1 MFQSGVVITKFNH
14 IACILNLGNVF
25 HMSDFIFMLTH
36 HDKTIENCIDVFEKI
51 KHINFKY
58 IGFKDIGVPKEKLLD
73 LGKRIKNSGKKL
85 FLEVVSLNEEDEVRS
100 AKTAVELEVDY
111 LMGGTRVDIVSKI
124 IKSTDIK
131 YLPFPGKIVGH
142 PSVLEGTIDEIT
154 KSAIDLSSNKS
165 VYGLDLLSYRFKGN
179 VENLI
184 KSVVDKSK
192 VPIVSAG
199 SIDSEERVKIV
210 SSLGVWAFTVGSAI
224 FEKKFANG
232 SSDVVEQLED
242 VLKLSKKY
250 S

>member
-1 MFQSGVVITKFNH
+1 M
-14 IACILNLGNVF
+14 
-25 HMSDFIFMLTH
+25 
-36 HDKTIENCIDVFEKI
+36 
-51 KHINFKY
+51 
-58 IGFKDIGVPKEKLLD
+58 
-73 LGKRIKNSGKKL
+73 
-85 FLEVVSLNEEDEVRS
+85 VSLNEEDEVRS

-111 LMGGTRVDIVSKI
+111 LMGGTRVDVVSKI

-199 SIDSEERVKIV
+199 SIDSEERIKIV
-210 SSLGVWAFTVGSAI
+210 SDLGVWAFTIG
-224 FEKKFANG
+224 
-232 SSDVVEQLED
+232 
-242 VLKLSKKY
+242 
-250 S
+250 